1 MGHWY
6 DEDIPIVAAKRR
18 GVLPQKE
25 KVTKHAKKH
34 ARPYKIWTVA
44 SPYLRRHLGSKPY
57 VTHRSTTRQ
66 AAEAWIEKQ
75 RRSGCTNAYTI
86 TGPNE

>member
-25 KVTKHAKKH
+25 KVTKHE
-34 ARPYKIWTVA
+34 
-44 SPYLRRHLGSKPY
+44 
-57 VTHRSTTRQ
+57 RSSDTLTPPHTAPPGAVFTSVPRTT
-66 AAEAWIEKQ
+66 
-75 RRSGCTNAYTI
+75 
-86 TGPNE
+86 

>member
-25 KVTKHAKKH
+25 KVTKHAKK
-34 ARPYKIWTVA
+34 
-44 SPYLRRHLGSKPY
+44 
-57 VTHRSTTRQ
+57 Q
-66 AAEAWIEKQ
+66 
-75 RRSGCTNAYTI
+75 
-86 TGPNE
+86 